1 MSRRDRALDALERLV
16 EASAAERALV
26 SLASLVAS
34 ILVGVV
40 IILVAG
46 RTTTCEQAAFVL
58 ANPRPFGAPE
68 LFRVGFCYN
77 PVAVFDSL
85 FLGALGNPFEPGW
98 DPLNRQMASTL
109 RETSIL
115 VFTGLSVAL
124 AFRAGVFNIGTQ
136 GQLVVG
142 ALATAVSVL
151 WASALVSGLVG
162 TVLLVPFGVGVGLQ
176 RARNRAVE
184 PAGGGPDDDAERDE
198 QNGTDES
205 GDEPRGPQH
214 GDGGRQL
221 VVGALAT
228 AVSVLWASA
237 LVSGLVGT
245 VLLVPFGVVVGA
257 AFGGLYGAIPGA
269 LKAYA
274 DANEVV
280 TTIMLNFV
288 ATGLALYLVQEV
300 FSPGGDASRT
310 APLPEYALF
319 PPLLFD
325 SRFSFSVLALLF
337 GFVAAGGVYV
347 LLSRTVFG
355 YDLRASGIQPSAA
368 EYGGVDAKRTV
379 VASMTLS
386 GALGGIGG
394 AVYVLMVLGRFQ
406 SNVPAYGFDGITVA
420 ILAGNNPLGVG
431 FAALL
436 FGVLKSGSS
445 VVDIAT
451 NVPPEL
457 VGVLRGFIILFV
469 AMPEFFRLLGRRAFP
484 RERTPG
490 ETVAAD
496 GGEDAA
502 REEGEER

>member
-85 FLGALGNPFEPGW
+85 FLGALGDPFEPGW

-109 RETSIL
+109 RETSVL

-162 TVLLVPFGVGVGLQ
+162 AVLLVPFGI
-176 RARNRAVE
+176 
-184 PAGGGPDDDAERDE
+184 
-198 QNGTDES
+198 
-205 GDEPRGPQH
+205 
-214 GDGGRQL
+214 
-221 VVGALAT
+221 
-228 AVSVLWASA
+228 
-237 LVSGLVGT
+237 
-245 VLLVPFGVVVGA
+245 VVGA

-484 RERTPG
+484 RERTSG

>member
-109 RETSIL
+109 RETSVL

-136 GQLVVG
+136 G
-142 ALATAVSVL
+142 
-151 WASALVSGLVG
+151 
-162 TVLLVPFGVGVGLQ
+162 
-176 RARNRAVE
+176 
-184 PAGGGPDDDAERDE
+184 
-198 QNGTDES
+198 
-205 GDEPRGPQH
+205 
-214 GDGGRQL
+214 QL

-394 AVYVLMVLGRFQ
+394 AVYVLMVPGRFQ

-484 RERTPG
+484 RDRTPG

>member
-1 MSRRDRALDALERLV
+1 VSRRDRALDALERLV

-85 FLGALGNPFEPGW
+85 FLGALGDPFEPGW

-109 RETSIL
+109 RETSVL

-136 GQLVVG
+136 G
-142 ALATAVSVL
+142 
-151 WASALVSGLVG
+151 
-162 TVLLVPFGVGVGLQ
+162 
-176 RARNRAVE
+176 
-184 PAGGGPDDDAERDE
+184 
-198 QNGTDES
+198 
-205 GDEPRGPQH
+205 
-214 GDGGRQL
+214 QL

-484 RERTPG
+484 RDRTPG